1 MAKYCTKCGAP
12 LKSDAKFCL
21 KCGTPVYQAAQ
32 ETERRTAAE
41 PARKARS
48 YSSADTKTKAG
59 KSGKGKSFLLI
70 GLALVLALVLFVPSL
85 FEDGGSDSDGSGNTG
100 PVITYQ
106 PSSNQSSSDQSSSD
120 QSSSGSQ
127 NTEVSSDTLHLSLL
141 DKVSPN
147 AEKVDLAVSDCLVE
161 GPVNYIV
168 TSLRQAEDKTNG
180 VKVYRYDISSEQ
192 ITESLDG
199 FMEIRIPYDET
210 YFAAG
215 EDPAECLG
223 AYTIDED
230 GVMKPEL
237 FDVDTETK
245 EVIIYTPHLSERQI
259 YHYRDAPTAKKY
271 EVNFGNTLVG
281 NLSFDDCAKFIENE
295 GSFYS
300 LSEYED
306 KYYASKGAI
315 ELLMNAGFGVPLKLI
330 PPGINNYIYDAT
342 SWLGNAHTM
351 LALGG
356 EYTQNYIT
364 QGLNKMSKLGLYT
377 SYCKFFYC
385 ISDLN
390 SPWKVNGPS
399 REEVLN
405 AYKTTLGTC
414 LDYASMVLSSAD
426 PTLSA
431 NISMCGAGTFV
442 FTMLIDNMFEEA
454 MYQKMWDMAAVYE
467 YFGDSYS
474 HGEYKP
480 RSNKEWYQL
489 FMKIFDKYIYM
500 GKQEYIEDAIDRE
513 IRIYAEKFWEL
524 PPETVGEVCDDA
536 GYKRMPY
543 PTEAEIATM
552 TDNYIENLK
561 YRLSPVIMQCERTM
575 LKRLE
580 SSALDML
587 FQAYNNLNYKVP
599 MEIKDASGKAKF
611 AGYYFS
617 FDNLSNKADPA
628 IWQGQLDKDG
638 LFSTK
643 FSLNDW
649 VNAGVPTT
657 VSLYASAKD
666 METGKNIVAKGT
678 FVPAEKSTDIT
689 EVLLSELS
697 DDLVWVRDQ
706 IAYQSSYSNA
716 GGVYGTSEPCYDDNG
731 NEVACVNAAVD
742 AYTQNISCTETS
754 CTVTT
759 TYPESGKTETAQ
771 IAMPEKII
779 TDAGDPKPYSGNNR
793 MFIVTSEKMT
803 EVKVIIVD
811 GSEEGFSD
819 IYLKYAVPAKR
830 EGAWFV
836 VRNGKVAYRY
846 TCKTMTSAA
855 ATETQYFDVTGE
867 DYYTQKMWK

>member
-1 MAKYCTKCGAP
+1 MAKYCIKCGAP
-12 LKSDAKFCL
+12 LNSDSKFCL
-21 KCGTPVYQAAQ
+21 KCGASVYQEPQSAVSVRKA
-32 ETERRTAAE
+32 AAE
-41 PARKARS
+41 PVQKTNFAENSKTE
-48 YSSADTKTKAG
+48 TKTERG
-59 KSGKGKSFLLI
+59 GKGKTILFLCI
-70 GLALVLALVLFVPSL
+70 AVSLVIVLFTVPGYLKGSRT
-85 FEDGGSDSDGSGNTG
+85 DSTGGGNSN
-100 PVITYQ
+100 PVITNQ
-106 PSSNQSSSDQSSSD
+106 PSSNGQSTESSS
-120 QSSSGSQ
+120 
-127 NTEVSSDTLHLSLL
+127 NTLHLSIS
-141 DKVSPN
+141 DQESPN
-147 AEKVDLAVSDCLVE
+147 ADKVHLVVSDCLVE
-161 GPVNYIV
+161 EPVEYNV
-168 TSLRQAEDKTNG
+168 TALKQAEDNNNG
-180 VKVYRYDISSEQ
+180 VKVYRYDVSSEQ
-192 ITESLDG
+192 ITGSLNG
-199 FMEIRIPYDET
+199 FMEIRIPYDDT
-210 YFAAG
+210 YFASG
-215 EDPAECLG
+215 ENPADCLG
-223 AYTIDED
+223 AYTVDEN
-230 GVMKPEL
+230 GVTKPEL
-237 FDVDTETK
+237 YEVDTENK
-245 EVIIYTPHLSERQI
+245 EIVIFTPHLSERQV
-259 YHYRDAPTAKKY
+259 YHYRDAPTAEKY

-281 NLSFDDCAKFIENE
+281 NLSFDDCAKFIETE
-295 GSFYS
+295 GSFYD
-300 LSEYED
+300 LDEYEN

-315 ELLMNAGFGVPLKLI
+315 ELLMNAGFGVPLKLV

-342 SWLGNAHTM
+342 GWLGNAFTM
-351 LALGG
+351 LSLGG
-356 EYTQNYIT
+356 EYTQSYIA

-385 ISDLN
+385 LSDLN

-405 AYKTTLGTC
+405 AYKTTLSTC
-414 LDYASMVLSSAD
+414 LDYASMVLSTAD

-442 FTMLIDNMFEEA
+442 FTTLIDNMFQEA

-467 YFGDSYS
+467 YFGDSYC
-474 HGEYKP
+474 HGDYKP
-480 RSNKEWYQL
+480 RSNKEWYEL
-489 FMKIFDKYIYM
+489 FMKIFSKYIDM
-500 GKQEYIEDAIDRE
+500 GKQEYIEEAIDRE
-513 IRIYAEKFWEL
+513 LRIYAGKFWEL
-524 PPETVGEVCDDA
+524 SPETVGEVCDDA

-543 PTEAEIATM
+543 PTEAEIKTM
-552 TDNYIENLK
+552 TDNYVENLR
-561 YRLSPVIMQCERTM
+561 YRLTPVIMQCERTM

-580 SSALDML
+580 SGALDMMR
-587 FQAYNNLNYKVP
+587 QAYNNINYKVP

-649 VNAGVPTT
+649 ITAGVPTT

-666 METGKNIVAKGT
+666 MEDGKNIVAKGT

-689 EVLLSELS
+689 EVLLGELS
-697 DDLVWVRDQ
+697 DELVWVRDQ
-706 IAYQSSYSNA
+706 IAYQSTYSNT
-716 GGVYGTSEPCYDDNG
+716 GGTYGSSEPCYDANG

-742 AYTQNISCTETS
+742 AYTQKISCAETS

-771 IAMPEKII
+771 IAMPERII
-779 TDAGDPKPYSGNNR
+779 TDAGDPKPYTGNNR

-846 TCKTMTSAA
+846 TCKSMTDAA
-855 ATETQYFDVTGE
+855 ATETKYFDVTGE